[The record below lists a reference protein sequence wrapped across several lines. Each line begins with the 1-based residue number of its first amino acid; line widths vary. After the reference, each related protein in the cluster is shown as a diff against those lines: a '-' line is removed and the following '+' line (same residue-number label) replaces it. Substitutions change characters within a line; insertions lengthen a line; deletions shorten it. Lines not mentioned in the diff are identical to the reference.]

1 MSKKD
6 EVANEDKELE
16 FDVMP
21 GADKAEEDDS
31 PQLDLSFETTEE
43 ETEEVAEETEEAV
56 AEDETEEPT
65 AEEPEET
72 VAEDEGSEPEAQAE
86 ESVAEEK
93 PAKKPMVPKARLDEV
108 LNKQKALQKQIDD
121 MKAAQQPAP
130 DAPEE
135 FDFAAKEVDYQNHLL
150 DGDAEK
156 AAEVRAEIRKAE
168 RIQIEYEMTQKM
180 TDTVSNNHQANAL
193 QQAAAALEADFPV
206 FDQKSPSY
214 DEALTTEVIELRDAF
229 MVQGAN
235 PVAALSRAAKFVIS
249 ENNLVDNSEP
259 GSTLGSTDEVSKKR
273 AEVNRKL
280 KAADA
285 QPPEMGGEGA
295 ATRGEKALD
304 LSSMT
309 EEEFDALPE
318 ATLKRLRGDI
328 L

>member
-1 MSKKD
+1 MSKK
-6 EVANEDKELE
+6 EEAVEDKALE

-21 GADKAEEDDS
+21 GADKVEEDDT
-31 PQLDLSFETTEE
+31 PQLDLNFETPEE
-43 ETEEVAEETEEAV
+43 EPEDVADEEEVV
-56 AEDETEEPT
+56 AEDETEEPA
-65 AEEPEET
+65 AEKPEET
-72 VAEDEGSEPEAQAE
+72 VSEDEQSTEEETKPEL
-86 ESVAEEK
+86 AEEK
-93 PAKKPMVPKARLDEV
+93 PTKKPMVPKARLDEV

-135 FDFAAKEVDYQNHLL
+135 FDFVAKEMDYQNHLL

-156 AAEVRAEIRKAE
+156 AASVRAEIRQAE
-168 RIQIEYEMTQKM
+168 RVQIEYEMTQKM

-206 FDQKSPSY
+206 FDQKSTAY

-235 PVAALSRAAKFVIS
+235 PVAALSRAAKFVIN
-249 ENNLVDNSEP
+249 ENNLVDNSET
-259 GSTLGSTDEVSKKR
+259 GSTLGATDEMSKKR
-273 AEVNRKL
+273 AEVNKKL

-304 LSSMT
+304 LTSMT

>member
-1 MSKKD
+1 MSKK
-6 EVANEDKELE
+6 EEAVEDKALE

-21 GADKAEEDDS
+21 GADKVEEDDT
-31 PQLDLSFETTEE
+31 PQLDLNFATPEE
-43 ETEEVAEETEEAV
+43 EPEDVADEEEVV

-65 AEEPEET
+65 AEKPEET
-72 VAEDEGSEPEAQAE
+72 VSEDEQSTEEETKPEL
-86 ESVAEEK
+86 AEEK
-93 PAKKPMVPKARLDEV
+93 PTKKPMVPKARLDEV

-135 FDFAAKEVDYQNHLL
+135 FDFVAKELDYQNHLL

-156 AAEVRAEIRKAE
+156 AASVRAEIRQAE
-168 RIQIEYEMTQKM
+168 RVQIEYEMTQKM

-206 FDQKSPSY
+206 FDQKSTAY
-214 DEALTTEVIELRDAF
+214 DEAMTTEVIELRDAF

-235 PVAALSRAAKFVIS
+235 PVAALSRAAKFVIT
-249 ENNLVDNSEP
+249 ENNLVDNSET
-259 GSTLGSTDEVSKKR
+259 GSTLGTTDEISKKR
-273 AEVNRKL
+273 AEVNKKL
-280 KAADA
+280 KAAGA

-304 LSSMT
+304 LTSMT

>member
-1 MSKKD
+1 MSKK
-6 EVANEDKELE
+6 EEAVEDKALE

-21 GADKAEEDDS
+21 GADKVEEDDT
-31 PQLDLSFETTEE
+31 PQLDLNFETPEE
-43 ETEEVAEETEEAV
+43 EPEDVADEEEVV

-65 AEEPEET
+65 AEKPEET
-72 VAEDEGSEPEAQAE
+72 VSEDEQSTE
-86 ESVAEEK
+86 EETKPGLAEEK
-93 PAKKPMVPKARLDEV
+93 PTKKPMVPKARLDEV

-135 FDFAAKEVDYQNHLL
+135 FDFVAKEMDYQNHLL

-156 AAEVRAEIRKAE
+156 AASVRAEIRQAE
-168 RIQIEYEMTQKM
+168 RVQIEYEMTQKM

-206 FDQKSPSY
+206 FDQKSTAY
-214 DEALTTEVIELRDAF
+214 DEAMTTEVIELRDAF

-235 PVAALSRAAKFVIS
+235 PVAALSRAAKFVIT
-249 ENNLVDNSEP
+249 ENNLVDNSET
-259 GSTLGSTDEVSKKR
+259 GSTLGTTDEISKKR
-273 AEVNRKL
+273 AEVNKKL
-280 KAADA
+280 KAAGA

-304 LSSMT
+304 LTSMT

>member
-1 MSKKD
+1 MSKK
-6 EVANEDKELE
+6 EEAVEDKALE

-21 GADKAEEDDS
+21 GADKVEEDDT
-31 PQLDLSFETTEE
+31 PQLDLNFETPEE
-43 ETEEVAEETEEAV
+43 EPEDVADEEEVV
-56 AEDETEEPT
+56 AEDETEEPA
-65 AEEPEET
+65 AEEPKEIVSEDEQSTEEET
-72 VAEDEGSEPEAQAE
+72 KPEL
-86 ESVAEEK
+86 AEEK
-93 PAKKPMVPKARLDEV
+93 PTKKPMVPKARLDEV

-135 FDFAAKEVDYQNHLL
+135 FDFVAKEMDYQNHLL

-156 AAEVRAEIRKAE
+156 AASVRAEIRQAE
-168 RIQIEYEMTQKM
+168 RVQIEYEMTQKM

-206 FDQKSPSY
+206 FDQKSTAY

-235 PVAALSRAAKFVIS
+235 PVAALSRAAKFVIN
-249 ENNLVDNSEP
+249 ENNLVDNSET
-259 GSTLGSTDEVSKKR
+259 GSTLGATDEMSKKR
-273 AEVNRKL
+273 AEVNKKL

>member
-1 MSKKD
+1 MSKK
-6 EVANEDKELE
+6 EEAVEDNALV

-21 GADKAEEDDS
+21 GADKVEEDDT
-31 PQLDLSFETTEE
+31 PQLDLNFETPEE
-43 ETEEVAEETEEAV
+43 EPEDVADEEEVV
-56 AEDETEEPT
+56 AEDETEEPA
-65 AEEPEET
+65 AEEPKEIVSEDEQSTEEET
-72 VAEDEGSEPEAQAE
+72 KPAL
-86 ESVAEEK
+86 AEEK
-93 PAKKPMVPKARLDEV
+93 PTKKPMVPKARLDEV

-135 FDFAAKEVDYQNHLL
+135 FDFVSKEMDYQNHLL

-156 AAEVRAEIRKAE
+156 AASVRAEIRQAE
-168 RIQIEYEMTQKM
+168 RVQIEYEMTQKM
-180 TDTVSNNHQANAL
+180 ADTVSNNHQANAL
-193 QQAAAALEADFPV
+193 QQAAAALEADFPI
-206 FDQKSPSY
+206 FDQKSAAY

-235 PVAALSRAAKFVIS
+235 PVAALSRAAKFVIN
-249 ENNLVDNSEP
+249 ENNLVDNGET
-259 GSTLGSTDEVSKKR
+259 GSTLGATDEMSKKR
-273 AEVNRKL
+273 AEVNKKL

>member
-1 MSKKD
+1 MSKK
-6 EVANEDKELE
+6 EEAVEDKALE

-21 GADKAEEDDS
+21 GADKVEEDDT
-31 PQLDLSFETTEE
+31 PQLDLNFATPEE
-43 ETEEVAEETEEAV
+43 EPEDVADEEEVV

-65 AEEPEET
+65 AEKPEET
-72 VAEDEGSEPEAQAE
+72 VSEDEQSTEEETKPEL
-86 ESVAEEK
+86 AEEK
-93 PAKKPMVPKARLDEV
+93 PTKKPMVPKARLDEV

-135 FDFAAKEVDYQNHLL
+135 FDFVAKELDYQNHLL

-156 AAEVRAEIRKAE
+156 AASVRAEIRQAE
-168 RIQIEYEMTQKM
+168 RVQIEYEMTQKM

-206 FDQKSPSY
+206 FDQKSTAY
-214 DEALTTEVIELRDAF
+214 DEAMTTEVIELRDAF

-235 PVAALSRAAKFVIS
+235 PVAALSRAAKFVIT
-249 ENNLVDNSEP
+249 ENNLVDNSET
-259 GSTLGSTDEVSKKR
+259 GSTLGTTDEMSKKR
-273 AEVNRKL
+273 AEVNKKL

-304 LSSMT
+304 LTSMT

>member
-1 MSKKD
+1 MSKK
-6 EVANEDKELE
+6 EEAVEDKALE

-21 GADKAEEDDS
+21 GADKVEEDDT
-31 PQLDLSFETTEE
+31 PQLDLNFETPEE
-43 ETEEVAEETEEAV
+43 EPEDVADEEEVV
-56 AEDETEEPT
+56 AEDETEKPA
-65 AEEPEET
+65 AEKPEET
-72 VAEDEGSEPEAQAE
+72 VSEDEQSTEEETKPEL
-86 ESVAEEK
+86 AEEK
-93 PAKKPMVPKARLDEV
+93 PTKKPMVPKARLDEV

-135 FDFAAKEVDYQNHLL
+135 FDFVAKEMDYQNHLL

-156 AAEVRAEIRKAE
+156 AASVRAEIRQAE
-168 RIQIEYEMTQKM
+168 RVQIEYEMTQKM

-206 FDQKSPSY
+206 FDQKSTAY

-235 PVAALSRAAKFVIS
+235 PVAALSRAAKFVIN
-249 ENNLVDNSEP
+249 ENNLVDNSET
-259 GSTLGSTDEVSKKR
+259 GSTLGTTDEMSKKR
-273 AEVNRKL
+273 AEVNKKL

-304 LSSMT
+304 LTSMT